1 MLGSRRWVGASGLC
15 LVLFTG
21 CLTLNGGLGL
31 WRDPSRQFASYN
43 EGDRVL
49 AGSLEAVSRSTQAS
63 LSELGLLASTTRN
76 GDTVRI
82 ESKSRSGYHFTLMLT
97 REKSDEGQQTQVH
110 LEWKE
115 GKDDREG
122 FQILSQLETSKSR

>member
-1 MLGSRRWVGASGLC
+1 MARFHRLVGASGLF
-15 LVLFTG
+15 LVLLAGCTG
-21 CLTLNGGLGL
+21 LEL
-31 WRDPSRQFASYN
+31 SRLLVAESSD
-43 EGDRVL
+43 GDRVL
-49 AGSLEAVSRSTQAS
+49 AGSLESVSRSTQAS
-63 LSELGLLASTTRN
+63 LSEMGLLASTTRN